1 MKKDAFMKE
10 LEYLLQDI
18 PEEEKEDAIA
28 YYRDYLEEA
37 GADKEEA
44 AIQEFGSPE
53 RIAAIIRADLNGN
66 LEEGGEFTESGYG
79 DERFKEPNF
88 QLARRLDLPEEKEPE
103 GGGKDGAGHGS
114 GESAGS
120 RKPEE
125 KRRLWEWWKVA
136 GAVVLACLA
145 VPVVLPLVLGVGGG
159 ALGLA
164 FGILGLLVGILVS
177 ATIALG
183 AATLALLL
191 AGILM
196 VIFGFARLALPVQGI
211 LYIGTGVGIF
221 GLGLLCLALCG
232 LYYGKFLPWLVT
244 SSVRLV
250 SGLFS
255 RKGVHA

>member
-1 MKKDAFMKE
+1 MKKEEFMRE

-53 RIAAIIRADLNGN
+53 RLAAIIRADLNGN

-114 GESAGS
+114 GGASPGFRSGRRGAGACLRHPGPSGGNPGECDDCPWGGNTGSSFGRYFDGDFWVCPAGPAGS
-120 RKPEE
+120 GDFVYRDGRGDIRPWAFMPGPVRPVLRKVPA
-125 KRRLWEWWKVA
+125 VA
-136 GAVVLACLA
+136 CNLVR
-145 VPVVLPLVLGVGGG
+145 PLG
-159 ALGLA
+159 
-164 FGILGLLVGILVS
+164 
-177 ATIALG
+177 
-183 AATLALLL
+183 
-191 AGILM
+191 
-196 VIFGFARLALPVQGI
+196 
-211 LYIGTGVGIF
+211 
-221 GLGLLCLALCG
+221 
-232 LYYGKFLPWLVT
+232 
-244 SSVRLV
+244 
-250 SGLFS
+250 
-255 RKGVHA
+255 